1 MKKYAISLRS
11 STVVLMRGLPGS
23 GKSTWLRNNN
33 CEDYVISPDTF
44 RLLLSPPIETT
55 RDGEFTYEINQ
66 NVSRRAWE
74 LTHECLRSRL
84 SCKVGNAVGATF
96 IDATF
101 MSDRAVR
108 DIKRIVLEE
117 TQGRAIVVILDFT
130 FLPIEEVKRRNKM
143 RLGTYRY
150 VPEMVIDH
158 MAEMGAKM
166 DVNSYGVRV
175 LDPREVQITI

>member
-1 MKKYAISLRS
+1 MKKFSISLS
-11 STVVLMRGLPGS
+11 SPTVIIMRGLPGA

-33 CEDYVISPDTF
+33 CEDYVIRPDTF
-44 RLLLSPPIETT
+44 QLMLSPPIEIT

-130 FLPIEEVKRRNKM
+130 YLPIEEVKRRNKM
-143 RLGTYRY
+143 RRGTYRY
-150 VPEMVIDH
+150 VPECVFDH
-158 MAEMGAKM
+158 MVELGAQM

-175 LDPREVQITI
+175 LDPRKVQITV

>member
-1 MKKYAISLRS
+1 MY
-11 STVVLMRGLPGS
+11 
-23 GKSTWLRNNN
+23 
-33 CEDYVISPDTF
+33 C
-44 RLLLSPPIETT
+44 PIETT

-117 TQGRAIVVILDFT
+117 TQGRAILDFT
-130 FLPIEEVKRRNKM
+130 KFAEEAPAFRRGDESA
-143 RLGTYRY
+143 RQT
-150 VPEMVIDH
+150 
-158 MAEMGAKM
+158 
-166 DVNSYGVRV
+166 
-175 LDPREVQITI
+175 